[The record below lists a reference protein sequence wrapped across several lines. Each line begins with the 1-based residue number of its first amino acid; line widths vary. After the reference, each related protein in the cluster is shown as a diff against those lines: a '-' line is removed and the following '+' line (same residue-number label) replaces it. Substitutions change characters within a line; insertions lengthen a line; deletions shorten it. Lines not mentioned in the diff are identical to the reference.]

1 MNFLEELS
9 VIIPLFNKAPHIGRS
24 LNSIL
29 SQTFLP
35 KEIIVV
41 DDGSTDAGADIVT
54 NYNHPLIRLI
64 TKKNEGV
71 SATRNRGVLEA
82 MGPLVAFLDADDY
95 WKPHFL
101 EVIHNLRRQFPQAGI
116 YATNYEVVRPNGE
129 VRKHTC
135 HCLPP
140 DSQEG
145 LITQYVKVIASAPIH
160 PSATAIP
167 KNIFQEIGGFNQD
180 EYLYEDVDLFLKI
193 GLRYPIAWS
202 REPLARYHLDADN
215 RTLGTRLWIREPAV
229 SVTAR
234 QAIANGLVPE
244 NLINCLKEYSHQ
256 FQIQAAVHCIYQ
268 GKKEMASQLL
278 AYSRGTKK
286 NRSIWRQ
293 CFILNLLPGRA
304 GSFILRSKKRITEFL
319 SFVN

>member
-1 MNFLEELS
+1 LEEIS
-9 VIIPLFNKAPHIGRS
+9 VVIPLYNKAPHIGRS

-41 DDGSTDAGADIVT
+41 DDGSTDGGADIVR

-64 TKKNEGV
+64 SKDNEGV
-71 SATRNRGVLEA
+71 SATRNRGVQEA
-82 MGPLVAFLDADDY
+82 TGSLVAFLDADDY
-95 WKPHFL
+95 WQPRFL

-116 YATNYEVVRPNGE
+116 YATNFEVIRPNGE
-129 VRKHTC
+129 IKKHTC

-140 DSQEG
+140 DSQAG
-145 LITQYVKVIASAPIH
+145 LITQYGKVMANSPLH

-167 KNIFQEIGGFNQD
+167 KNIFQEIGGFNQN
-180 EYLYEDVDLFLKI
+180 EYLYEDVDLFIRI

-202 REPLARYHLDADN
+202 REHLARYHQDAVN
-215 RTLGTRLWIREPAV
+215 RALGTKLWVREPAV

-234 QAIANGLVPE
+234 QAIADGLVPDK
-244 NLINCLKEYSHQ
+244 LIDILKEYSHQ
-256 FQIQAAVHCIYQ
+256 VQIQAAVHCIYQ
-268 GKKEMASQLL
+268 GKKDMASQLL
-278 AYSRGTKK
+278 ALSRSTKK
-286 NRSIWRQ
+286 SRSLWRQ

-304 GSFILRSKKRITEFL
+304 GSFILRAKKKITGVAKRF
-319 SFVN
+319 